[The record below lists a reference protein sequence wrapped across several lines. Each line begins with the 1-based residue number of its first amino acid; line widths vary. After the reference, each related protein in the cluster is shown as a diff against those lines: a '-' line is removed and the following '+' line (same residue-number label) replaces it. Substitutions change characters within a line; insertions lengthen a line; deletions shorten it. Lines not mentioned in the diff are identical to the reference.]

1 LKPDSAKSPQYV
13 LALILMFFCFDG
25 PVAQQPSEAG
35 PKQNSEIAGVQF
47 SIPPDFKVE
56 QSSTTRVAF
65 MRNPEISQF
74 VTVPDKQI
82 DDKCLI
88 DISNVVSRILTEQDE
103 FVWKIRPAIDPR
115 MSNYQIRRGNT
126 KGLNV
131 SVSEDCF
138 S

>member
-1 LKPDSAKSPQYV
+1 
-13 LALILMFFCFDG
+13 MFFCFDG

-35 PKQNSEIAGVQF
+35 PKQKSEIAGVQF
-47 SIPPDFKVE
+47 SIPPDFKLE
-56 QSSTTRVAF
+56 QSSTKRVAF
-65 MRNPEISQF
+65 MRNPEISLF
-74 VTVPDKQI
+74 VAVPDKQI

-88 DISNVVSRILTEQDE
+88 DISNVVSRLTEQDE
-103 FVWKIRPAIDPR
+103 FVWKIRQAIDPR

-131 SVSEDCF
+131 SVGEDCF